1 MQCCVKKQNILTKS
15 NVEKLFSIIDRKGAG
30 KIGTLLMHQCLGGTL
45 EKSQRVGVIIT
56 DQAIIRDVCKRSLI
70 LQHCYKGF

>member
-45 EKSQRVGVIIT
+45 EIYDKIMKNLKGSES
-56 DQAIIRDVCKRSLI
+56 SL
-70 LQHCYKGF
+70 LTKQ